1 MKKSLTN
8 LLVVDDDSFYL
19 EVLCESLQE
28 MGYVTET
35 ANNGQ
40 HAWDI
45 LTESAGRFDAVLLDR
60 MMPVMDGM
68 ELLTRIRADAELQAL
83 PVIMQTTMSEKEE
96 ILQGLK
102 AGAHYYLIKPFEK
115 DQLLAIVKTAVQ
127 DYQRIQ
133 SMQQETTK
141 TIQTLALMNQGSF
154 TFRSLQEGRD
164 LVMLISRAFPAASKI
179 VMGLSELVI
188 NAVEHGNLSIGY
200 DDKSRLNKQGIWEQ
214 EVARRLGL
222 PENADKVVKLTFER
236 NEQEVKF
243 QIEDQGQGFNW
254 EKYLEISPER
264 AFDTHGRGIA
274 MAKLISFDHLEY
286 RGNGSQV
293 VATVLLN

>member
-1 MKKSLTN
+1 
-8 LLVVDDDSFYL
+8 
-19 EVLCESLQE
+19 
-28 MGYVTET
+28 
-35 ANNGQ
+35 
-40 HAWDI
+40 
-45 LTESAGRFDAVLLDR
+45 
-60 MMPVMDGM
+60 
-68 ELLTRIRADAELQAL
+68 
-83 PVIMQTTMSEKEE
+83 
-96 ILQGLK
+96 
-102 AGAHYYLIKPFEK
+102 
-115 DQLLAIVKTAVQ
+115 
-127 DYQRIQ
+127 
-133 SMQQETTK
+133 
-141 TIQTLALMNQGSF
+141 MNQGSF